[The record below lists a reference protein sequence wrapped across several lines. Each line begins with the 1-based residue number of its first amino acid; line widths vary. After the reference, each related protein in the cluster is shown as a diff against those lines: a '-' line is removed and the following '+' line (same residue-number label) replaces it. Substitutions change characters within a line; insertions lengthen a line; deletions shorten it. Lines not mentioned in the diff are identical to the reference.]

1 MKDSLNKFRRTLI
14 SYYKQ
19 QRIGPMIDDITKMVK
34 RSNRMDDDYTIWK
47 MPNFMQHLVEMQ
59 SQISLIPRPHSRS
72 FFSTAAKEAAR
83 VRPGY
88 EASPN
93 FTVWMSI

>member
-59 SQISLIPRPHSRS
+59 SKLASYPGLTLAA
-72 FFSTAAKEAAR
+72 FFPQLRKKLRE
-83 VRPGY
+83 
-88 EASPN
+88 
-93 FTVWMSI
+93 